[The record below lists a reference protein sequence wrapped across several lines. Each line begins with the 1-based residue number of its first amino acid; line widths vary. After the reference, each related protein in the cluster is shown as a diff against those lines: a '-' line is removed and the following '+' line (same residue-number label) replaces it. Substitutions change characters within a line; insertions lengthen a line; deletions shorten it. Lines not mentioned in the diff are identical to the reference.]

1 MPVRDPWN
9 KHLNNPGG
17 GMNKPNRRPN
27 GGVGRGPGKPPGG
40 VAAPKPIQMPEGFV
54 PWLTANTKIGPK
66 KFQTLGNKNKQNLRN
81 RFNSQQAA
89 DAVVTPGEYDI
100 SYQSTPEGKLAKYQQ
115 HLGSL
120 GFQPNGQDLFGQ
132 WLNGA
137 GYEAML
143 NQFNVH
149 RANKANENVLFSDY
163 LGGFDRN
170 TIMGMYHAIPFAERG
185 LQYNAFD
192 GLGRWL
198 AYG

>member
-17 GMNKPNRRPN
+17 GMNKKPNRHPA
-27 GGVGRGPGKPPGG
+27 GGMGRGPGRPPGG
-40 VAAPKPIQMPEGFV
+40 APKPIPLPEGMA
-54 PWLTANTKIGPK
+54 PWLAENTKIGPQ
-66 KFQTLGNKNKQNLRN
+66 KFGTLGKKNRKNLIN
-81 RFNSQQAA
+81 RYNSQQAT
-89 DAVVTPGEYDI
+89 DAIVTPGEYDI

-115 HLGSL
+115 HLGTL

-137 GYEAML
+137 GYENL
-143 NQFNVH
+143 VNQFGVK
-149 RANKANENVLFSDY
+149 RADKANENLLFSDFLKGY
-163 LGGFDRN
+163 DRN
-170 TIMGMYHAIPFAERG
+170 AIMGMYNAIPFAERG